1 MFKKVTLSLLAAL
14 CLPPCCT
21 NTFSQELN
29 CTVDI
34 VSPQI
39 QDATAQALF
48 VNMKNAIYQF
58 MNSTKW
64 TNDDF
69 TTQERI
75 ECSIFINITSENS
88 PSDFNATLQIQSRR
102 PIYKSSFSSVEYNFV
117 DNNVDLVYVL
127 NQPLLF
133 NINVYSDNITS
144 ILAYYAYMIIGTDY
158 DTFSLDG
165 GSPYFLKAQNIV
177 TNAQTS
183 GYKGWNPQDGDQT
196 RYYLV
201 YNTLDES
208 YYAPLRKA
216 AYLFE
221 RQGLDVMYQNPEKG
235 RQSIIQA
242 LQDVQEVF
250 NARPANYN
258 VQLFFNAK
266 STEIANIFSEAPDA
280 EKTQV
285 LGILTSIDAT
295 DLEKYS
301 GLKVAGE

>member
-1 MFKKVTLSLLAAL
+1 MFKKVITCLIAAL
-14 CLPPCCT
+14 CLPPFCVSS
-21 NTFSQELN
+21 FSQELN

-64 TNDDF
+64 TNDEF

-102 PIYKSSFSSVEYNFV
+102 PVYKSSFSSVQYNFV

-133 NINVYSDNITS
+133 NINAYSDNITS

-158 DTFSLDG
+158 DSFSMDG
-165 GSPYFLKAQNIV
+165 GTPYFLKAQNIV
-177 TNAQTS
+177 TNAQSS

-221 RQGLDVMYQNPEKG
+221 RQGLDVMYQNPERG

-266 STEIANIFSEAPDA
+266 AAEIANIFSEAPDA

-301 GLKVAGE
+301 GLKVVGE